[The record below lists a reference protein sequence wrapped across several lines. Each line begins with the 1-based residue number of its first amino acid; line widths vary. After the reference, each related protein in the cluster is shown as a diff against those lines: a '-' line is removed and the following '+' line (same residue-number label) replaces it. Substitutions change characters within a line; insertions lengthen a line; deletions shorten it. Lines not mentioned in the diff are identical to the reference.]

1 MSDGTAGATSL
12 RRVRERPHGAPATL
26 YALAEWEDRWPG
38 LRAGVTG
45 AGPEADFGL
54 STVGSA
60 LRLLDRY
67 QGLAERLGFGAV
79 VVPRQVHGS
88 RVVAASRV
96 ACDVGA
102 LRSDGADRDAAEP
115 ALLLPGRADGVVT
128 SRPGVLLAVTAADCV
143 PVYLSAPDAGIVAL
157 LHAGWRGVA
166 AGVLEAGLRSLRGA
180 HDLRPEDLHVHLGV
194 AICGACY
201 EVGSEVMEALG
212 LPAERRLLD
221 LREELAGRALAHGI
235 GASRLTASAWCTR
248 CDADRFHSHRGSGG
262 TAGRMAAYVGRV
274 RQL

>member
-1 MSDGTAGATSL
+1 MSDGPAGATSL
-12 RRVRERPHGAPATL
+12 RRVRERPDGPPATL
-26 YALAEWEDRWPG
+26 YVLAEWEDRWPG

-45 AGPEADFGL
+45 AGPEADYGL

-60 LRLLDRY
+60 LRLLDGY
-67 QGLAERLGFGAV
+67 QGLAGRLGFGVV

-88 RVVAASRV
+88 RVVDASRV
-96 ACDVGA
+96 AREADAGA
-102 LRSDGADRDAAEP
+102 PGSDREPGEP
-115 ALLLPGRADGVVT
+115 ALLLPGRADGAMT

-143 PVYLSAPDAGIVAL
+143 PVYVSSPDAGVVAL

-166 AGVLEAGLRSLRGA
+166 AGVLEAGLRSLRRA

-201 EVGSEVMEALG
+201 EVGPEVMEALG
-212 LPAERRLLD
+212 RPAERRFLD

-235 GASRLTASAWCTR
+235 GASRLTVSAWCTR

-262 TAGRMAAYVGRV
+262 AAGRMAAYVGRA